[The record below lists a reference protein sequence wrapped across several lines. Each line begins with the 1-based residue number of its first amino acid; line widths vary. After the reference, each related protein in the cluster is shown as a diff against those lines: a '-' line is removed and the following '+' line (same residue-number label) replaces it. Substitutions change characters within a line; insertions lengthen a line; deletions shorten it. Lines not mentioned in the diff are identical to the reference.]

1 MESCWDTGWFVRQKT
16 YIEHVTHEDCEPI
29 EKPYY
34 NIRCAGMPESC
45 KKLFLKS
52 IEGWNEEEK
61 EEMTDPEKQFLY
73 EDKEYT
79 KPIRRTIED
88 FTIGLSVPGKL
99 LPKRIPGGV
108 LLVDT
113 DYKMR

>member
-1 MESCWDTGWFVRQKT
+1 
-16 YIEHVTHEDCEPI
+16 
-29 EKPYY
+29 
-34 NIRCAGMPESC
+34 MPESC

-52 IEGWNEEEK
+52 VEGWNEDEVNNMSEAEK
-61 EEMTDPEKQFLY
+61 DFLY
-73 EDKEYT
+73 EDEECT

-88 FTIGLSVPGKL
+88 FNIGLSVPGKL

-113 DYKMR
+113 EYKMR

>member
-1 MESCWDTGWFVRQKT
+1 
-16 YIEHVTHEDCEPI
+16 
-29 EKPYY
+29 
-34 NIRCAGMPESC
+34 
-45 KKLFLKS
+45 
-52 IEGWNEEEK
+52 
-61 EEMTDPEKQFLY
+61 MTDPVKQCLY
-73 EDKEYT
+73 EDKECT
-79 KPIRRTIED
+79 KPTRRTIED